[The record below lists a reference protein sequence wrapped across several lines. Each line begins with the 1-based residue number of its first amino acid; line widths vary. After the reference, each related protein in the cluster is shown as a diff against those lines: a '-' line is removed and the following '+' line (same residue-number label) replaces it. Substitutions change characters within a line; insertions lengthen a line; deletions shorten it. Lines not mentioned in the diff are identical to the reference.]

1 MKKKNLK
8 FARMKR
14 WFAAIYTGLAI
25 MISLAA
31 CTKGGAG
38 TGDVDGGGGGN
49 SSHLDNPSD
58 TIPPVVK
65 INTPVADQVY
75 TTGSVIN
82 VTGKVTDGDGLYR
95 GSIRITNNVSGALL
109 KEQLYEIHGILQYD
123 FNVSYTASVTVASDY
138 TIIVSFE
145 DHGQNVTSVSAK
157 VKVNP

>member
-1 MKKKNLK
+1 
-8 FARMKR
+8 MKR
-14 WFAAIYTGLAI
+14 WFVAIYTGLAI
-25 MISLAA
+25 LIYLGG
-31 CTKGGAG
+31 CTKGGAD
-38 TGDVDGGGGGN
+38 TGDVDGGGGN

-58 TIPPVVK
+58 TTPPVVK

-95 GSIRITNNVSGALL
+95 GSIRITNNVSGVVL

-123 FNVSYTASVTVASDY
+123 FNVSYTASVTVVSDY
-138 TIIVSFE
+138 TVTVSFE
-145 DHGQNVTSVSAK
+145 DHGQNITSVSAK

>member
-1 MKKKNLK
+1 
-8 FARMKR
+8 MKR
-14 WFAAIYTGLAI
+14 WLVAIYTGLAI
-25 MISLAA
+25 MMSLPG

-38 TGDVDGGGGGN
+38 IGDVDGGGGGGN

-65 INTPVADQVY
+65 IDTPVADQVY

-95 GSIRITNNVSGALL
+95 GSIRIINNASGALL

-123 FNVSYTASVTVASDY
+123 FNVSYTASVAVASDY
-138 TIIVSFE
+138 TVTVSFE

>member
-8 FARMKR
+8 FTRMKR

-25 MISLAA
+25 MISLAG
-31 CTKGGAG
+31 CTKDGAG
-38 TGDVDGGGGGN
+38 GDVDGGGGN
-49 SSHLDNPSD
+49 SSHLNNPSD

-65 INTPVADQVY
+65 IDTPVADQVY

-95 GSIRITNNVSGALL
+95 GSIRITNNVNDVVL

-123 FNVSYTASVTVASDY
+123 FNVSYTASVTVVSDY
-138 TIIVSFE
+138 TVTVSFE
-145 DHGQNVTSVSAK
+145 DHGQNITSLSAK